1 VTAPYEPGPPAYPTP
16 PPQAPLPYPPSPPGP
31 PVQPVPPAMA
41 APVAKVEERAH
52 PLTPLV
58 RGWVAVVTIAWAFL
72 QDRLQ
77 NRHDGTEQLPWWVF
91 VLVIAGVAALG
102 LVAGFISWRFTKF
115 IADETELRVES
126 GWISRRSRRISY
138 TRLQSVD
145 VMQPLAPRL
154 LGLAEIR
161 IDAGAHDS
169 TKLRYLSR
177 RRAYELRDFL
187 MLRAHGAQ
195 VSVDTARAQ
204 TSDPLFIDVGRTDRV
219 VVTVQPHELL
229 LGALVSHDLLSL
241 ILGFAIPIGVAWVVT
256 SYVGGMAAEALPV
269 FALAGGVPL
278 LISIGQYFAR
288 RVMAQFNFTLAET
301 QAGLRITRGLT
312 NLTSQTVPVRR
323 IQSIRINQPLFWR
336 PLRRYRVDLEVLGL
350 GEATHNESTSKV
362 STLLLPIGSKAQV
375 EAALAA
381 VWPGLRLDEISY
393 LPSPR
398 RARLLDPLSY
408 SWNAYGLD
416 EDVVVTR
423 RGWLNRLQSIVPHAR
438 LQSVAAHQGPFERLV
453 GLANVTFH
461 TTGLLHTHAVIHM
474 DVDLAR
480 TLVYAEADRAMTSRD
495 AELLG

>member
-1 VTAPYEPGPPAYPTP
+1 
-16 PPQAPLPYPPSPPGP
+16 LPYPPSPPGP

-393 LPSPR
+393 VSSPP